1 MRKTVK
7 KNRRAEEVRNVGGV
21 FKFTEADPGR
31 HLCSCEFRTA
41 TGREVTAFL
50 KLQNKERE
58 SL

>member
-1 MRKTVK
+1 MK

-31 HLCSCEFRTA
+31 HLCSCEFRTG

-50 KLQNKERE
+50 KLQNEERE